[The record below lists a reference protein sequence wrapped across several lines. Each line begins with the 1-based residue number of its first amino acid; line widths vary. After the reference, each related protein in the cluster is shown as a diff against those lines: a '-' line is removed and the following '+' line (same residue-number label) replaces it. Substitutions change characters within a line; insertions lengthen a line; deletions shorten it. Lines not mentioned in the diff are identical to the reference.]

1 MESVKGVQNL
11 EGMCDEEEAVDVL
24 QNQHQP

>member
-11 EGMCDEEEAVDVL
+11 EDMRDEEEAVDVL